1 MHLPGAAP
9 SRLRYHRSMLF
20 RQLIDNE
27 TSTFTYLLA
36 DEDTREAV
44 LIDCVYEQHFR
55 DLALLRELELR
66 LTHTLETHVH
76 ADHVTGAWL
85 MKHALKSAIG
95 VSAAAGADGVDVPY
109 AHGDVLAIGRLR
121 LEVRETP
128 GHTAG
133 CVSFFMPSEKLVF
146 TGDALLIRGAGR
158 TDFQQGSAERLFRS
172 VREQILSL
180 PPDTVVYPAHDYDGR
195 CSSTIAEER
204 RFNPRLGDGVREE
217 DFVGYMKNLG
227 LPHPKKL
234 SVAVP
239 ANLICGKPGDGSE
252 GPRLPDW
259 GPGVRTYAGV
269 LQVEPEWVHEHAAEL
284 TILDVREL
292 DEIKATEMGLL
303 PRSVISPLSTLRQHL
318 SEIPREKPIIAV
330 CPAGARS
337 AIAATILEK
346 AGISRVANL
355 RGGILGWR
363 AQGHATEPSSTA
375 KI

>member
-1 MHLPGAAP
+1 MHEVRRARASCTIEP
-9 SRLRYHRSMLF
+9 MLF

-85 MKHALKSAIG
+85 MKHALNSRIG

-109 AHGDVLAIGRLR
+109 AHGDVIEFGRLR

-133 CVSFFMPSEKLVF
+133 CVSFVLPSEKLVF

-172 VREQILSL
+172 VRERLLAL
-180 PPDTVVYPAHDYDGR
+180 PPDYAVYPAHDYDGR
-195 CSSTIAEER
+195 CSSTIMEER

-234 SVAVP
+234 NVAVP
-239 ANLICGKPGDGSE
+239 ANLVCGKPSDGSE

-259 GPGVRTYAGV
+259 GPVVRTYAGV
-269 LQVEPEWVHEHAAEL
+269 LQVEPDWVHTHSSEL
-284 TILDVREL
+284 TIVDVREI

-303 PRSVISPLSTLRQHL
+303 PNSVIAPLSTLRQHQGEL
-318 SEIPREKPIIAV
+318 PRDRPIILV

-346 AGISRVANL
+346 AGVSRVANL

-363 AQGHATEPSSTA
+363 AQGHATEPSSSV

>member
-1 MHLPGAAP
+1 MIG
-9 SRLRYHRSMLF
+9 MLF
-20 RQLIDNE
+20 RQLLDTD

-36 DEDTREAV
+36 DEATREAV

-55 DLALLRELELR
+55 DLALLRELDLR

-85 MKHALKSAIG
+85 MKQALGSSIG
-95 VSAAAGADGVDVPY
+95 VSRASEAEGVDVSY
-109 AHGDVLAIGRLR
+109 AHGDTIAIGSLR
-121 LEVRETP
+121 LEVRATP

-133 CVSFFMPSEKLVF
+133 CVSFVLPSEKLVF

-158 TDFQQGSAERLFRS
+158 TDFQAGDPERLFRS
-172 VREQILSL
+172 VREQLLTL
-180 PPDTVVYPAHDYDGR
+180 PPEFVVYPAHDYDGR
-195 CSSTIAEER
+195 CSSTIEEER

-234 SVAVP
+234 NIAVP
-239 ANLICGKPGDGSE
+239 ANLVSGRPGDALNA
-252 GPRLPDW
+252 PRLPDW
-259 GPGVRTYAGV
+259 GPVIRTYAGV
-269 LQVEPEWVHEHAAEL
+269 LQVEPEWVHAHSAEL
-284 TILDVREL
+284 TVIDVREI

-303 PRSVISPLSTLRQHL
+303 PHSVILPLSTLRQRL
-318 SEIPREKPIIAV
+318 EELPKGRPIICV

-346 AGISRVANL
+346 AGVARVANL

-363 AQGHATEPSSTA
+363 AQGHATEPSTA
-375 KI
+375 AKL

>member
-1 MHLPGAAP
+1 
-9 SRLRYHRSMLF
+9 MLF

-36 DEDTREAV
+36 DEDTRDAV

-85 MKHALKSAIG
+85 MKHAVNSSIG
-95 VSAAAGADGVDVPY
+95 VAATAGATGMDLAYG
-109 AHGDVLAIGRLR
+109 HGDVIGIGRLR
-121 LEVRETP
+121 VEVRETP

-133 CVSFFMPSEKLVF
+133 CVSFVVPSEKLVF

-158 TDFQQGSAERLFRS
+158 TDFQQGNAEQLFRS
-172 VREQILSL
+172 VRERILSL
-180 PPDTVVYPAHDYDGR
+180 PPDYAVYPAHDYDGR
-195 CSSTIAEER
+195 CSSTISEER

-217 DFVGYMKNLG
+217 DFVGYMHNLG

-234 SVAVP
+234 NVAVP
-239 ANLICGKPGDGSE
+239 ANLVCGKPSE
-252 GPRLPDW
+252 GAERPHLPDW
-259 GPGVRTYAGV
+259 GPVVRTYAGV
-269 LQVEPEWVHEHAAEL
+269 LQVEPDWVHQHAPEL
-284 TILDVREL
+284 TIIDVREI
-292 DEIKATEMGLL
+292 DEVKATEMGLL
-303 PRSVISPLSTLRQHL
+303 PRSTILPLSTLRQRL
-318 SEIPREKPIIAV
+318 GEVPRERPVILV

-346 AGISRVANL
+346 AGIPRVANL

-363 AQGHATEPSSTA
+363 AQGHATEPSASV

>member
-1 MHLPGAAP
+1 
-9 SRLRYHRSMLF
+9 MLF
-20 RQLIDNE
+20 RQLIDSE

-66 LTHTLETHVH
+66 LTYTLETHVH

-85 MKHALKSAIG
+85 MKQALQSKVG
-95 VSAAAGADGVDVPY
+95 VSASAGANGVDLPY
-109 AHGDVLAIGRLR
+109 AHGDVIAIGRLR

-133 CVSFFMPSEKLVF
+133 CVSFVLPTEKLVF

-158 TDFQQGSAERLFRS
+158 TDFQQGSAERLYRS
-172 VREQILSL
+172 VRERILSL
-180 PPDTVVYPAHDYDGR
+180 PPDYVVYPAHDYDGR
-195 CSSTIAEER
+195 CSSTISEER

-234 SVAVP
+234 NIAVP
-239 ANLICGKPGDGSE
+239 ANLVCGRPSDGSE

-259 GPGVRTYAGV
+259 GPVVRTYAGV
-269 LQVEPEWVHEHAAEL
+269 LQVEPEWVHAHADEL
-284 TILDVREL
+284 LIVDVREL
-292 DEIKATEMGLL
+292 DEIKATEMGVL
-303 PRSVISPLSTLRQHL
+303 PKSVSVPLSTLRQQAGEL
-318 SEIPREKPIIAV
+318 PRDRPIIVV

-337 AIAATILEK
+337 AIAASILEK
-346 AGISRVANL
+346 SGVPRVANL

-363 AQGHATEPSSTA
+363 AQGHVTEPSTSLKT
-375 KI
+375 

>member
-1 MHLPGAAP
+1 
-9 SRLRYHRSMLF
+9 MLF

-27 TSTFTYLLA
+27 TSTFTYLVA

-55 DLALLRELELR
+55 DLALIRELELR
-66 LTHTLETHVH
+66 LIHTLETHVH

-85 MKHALKSAIG
+85 MKQALQSSIG
-95 VSAAAGADGVDVPY
+95 VSAAAGAEGVDLAY
-109 AHGDVLAIGRLR
+109 EDGDVIAVGGLR
-121 LEVRETP
+121 LEVRRTP
-128 GHTAG
+128 GHTSG
-133 CVSFFMPSEKLVF
+133 CVSFVLPAEKLVF

-158 TDFQQGSAERLFRS
+158 TDFQQGSAERLYRS
-172 VREQILSL
+172 VRDRILSL
-180 PPDTVVYPAHDYDGR
+180 PPDYAVYPAHDYDGR
-195 CSSTIAEER
+195 CSSTISEER
-204 RFNPRLGDGVREE
+204 RFNPRIGDGVREE

-234 SVAVP
+234 NVAVP
-239 ANLICGKPGDGSE
+239 ANLLCGRPADGSE

-259 GPGVRTYAGV
+259 GPVVRTYAGV
-269 LQVEPEWVHEHAAEL
+269 LQVEPEWVHTHADEL
-284 TILDVREL
+284 LIVDVREL

-303 PRSVISPLSTLRQHL
+303 PKSVILPLSTLRERTGEL
-318 SEIPREKPIIAV
+318 PRDRPIIVV

-346 AGISRVANL
+346 AGIPRVANL

-363 AQGHATEPSSTA
+363 AQGHATEPTTA
-375 KI
+375 AKA